1 MEDPKNQFSKNQIF
15 ILFRPVL
22 SSFLARFEFFFDPF
36 EFFMSRTA
44 APPCKPTHG
53 AHSGH
58 HGGACNNKKPPKKIV
73 KIWSKFVPTPPT
85 AGRHSTGLNC
95 VSENWTRRR
104 GLSNC
109 PKLPRTVRTQAAHI
123 YIYEL
128 TPINPLNGS

>member
-58 HGGACNNKKPPKKIV
+58 HEGRVQQQKTQIFFCQNLVQICPHTTPQQADTVPALIVCLKIGHAAADCLTV
-73 KIWSKFVPTPPT
+73 Q
-85 AGRHSTGLNC
+85 NC
-95 VSENWTRRR
+95 RA
-104 GLSNC
+104 LSAHR
-109 PKLPRTVRTQAAHI
+109 PRI
-123 YIYEL
+123 YTYM
-128 TPINPLNGS
+128 N